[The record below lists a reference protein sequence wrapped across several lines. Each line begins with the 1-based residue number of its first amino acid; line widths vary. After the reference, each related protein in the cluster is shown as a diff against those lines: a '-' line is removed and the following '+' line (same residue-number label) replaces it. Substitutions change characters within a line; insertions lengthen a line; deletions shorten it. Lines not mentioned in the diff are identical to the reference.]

1 LVGEPPERYRA
12 EWNRRR
18 TKKLIAAEEV
28 RPHVPEAFWPLVD
41 KRARYKGFYGGRG
54 SAKTHSF
61 AAALVIT
68 AALRPLRVLC
78 CREIQRSI
86 RESVKFTLDSKIAA
100 LGLSDD
106 YDSTQTQLRSTA
118 GSHFF
123 FEGLRSNPLSIQ
135 SLEGIDYVWVEE
147 ASTISQTS
155 LDILIP
161 TVRKPRSEL
170 WFSWN
175 PRNATDPVD
184 RYFRK
189 GTEDIEKVDRAGY
202 DRWMVAQRVSYEGQ
216 RFFPRSAARGDG
228 ARQAPRPGQVRA
240 HPEGRVPRDLGG
252 AGVQELAHRH
262 VEVPEGWAD
271 CGRPLGRPR
280 TRQSAPRMA

>member
-1 LVGEPPERYRA
+1 MPTLACGSSSRRYSRRA
-12 EWNRRR
+12 LCRRSC
-18 TKKLIAAEEV
+18 LGY
-28 RPHVPEAFWPLVD
+28 
-41 KRARYKGFYGGRG
+41 YKGFFGGRG
-54 SAKTHSF
+54 SAKTWSF
-61 AAALVIT
+61 AMALIVMARHSSI
-68 AALRPLRVLC
+68 RVLC

-86 RESVKFTLDSKIAA
+86 RESVKFTLEQMIVH
-100 LGLSDD
+100 LGYQDQF
-106 YDSTQTQLRSTA
+106 YSTQTEIRSLA
-118 GSHFF
+118 GAQFI
-123 FEGLRSNPLSIQ
+123 FEGLRSNPVSIQ

-202 DRWMVAQRVSYEGQ
+202 DRWMVAQRVSYEDNDY
-216 RFFPRSAARGDG
+216 FPEVLRAEMERDKRRDPDKYAHIWKGEYLAISEARVFRNWRIGELEVPNGARPYFGAAR
-228 ARQAPRPGQVRA
+228 
-240 HPEGRVPRDLGG
+240 PEGVLA
-252 AGVQELAHRH
+252 AGE
-262 VEVPEGWAD
+262 
-271 CGRPLGRPR
+271 
-280 TRQSAPRMA
+280 